1 MNRLKQITAKA
12 KTLYKTGKY
21 KKWTDAIKQ
30 ASKSLGATKSG
41 THKDTKSHNVNIRV
55 VSGTITSNDFM
66 RIDNDTNGNPRYV
79 IHWLAVA
86 DTYDKALKIAKRIGG
101 KKYHNK
107 KYGGGIVFQ
116 SYNISETAKRLSQES
131 SIGAV
136 KIIQKG
142 ETPKSKVTKVL
153 QQVRTKKGQFKGY
166 RKIGS
171 VTSANAKQLVID
183 SIDASGYGENPK
195 TPDEKIRFLE
205 KTFLS
210 EYGWAVARYGKQRAI
225 QEWLMGLPSSIHLP
239 FANYDI
245 LQLAKSWG
253 TLPYNATERQ
263 EDKILSNYWKL
274 MASTILKLFNQR
286 KKK

>member
-55 VSGTITSNDFM
+55 VSGTITSKDFM

-116 SYNISETAKRLSQES
+116 SYNIDDTAKKLSQES